1 MSKFF
6 VDLTIAFR
14 SLVQHRR
21 RTLFLGTA
29 IAAVTALLVLLNGL
43 STGVRETMIDT
54 ATTLSTGH
62 VNIGGF
68 FKVTAGQAAPVV
80 TDYKRVIEV
89 AKKTVPE
96 MAFVV
101 HRGRGWAK
109 IVSDTGSMQMGV
121 TGIDVR
127 SEPKF
132 ASVLQLTSGKLD
144 DLAEPGTILIFDNQ
158 AEKLGVKVG
167 DAVTISAPTTRGT
180 NNTVDVRVV
189 AIAHSLGLLSTW
201 NSFIPIDT
209 LRKLYQFNQD
219 STGVVQIMLD
229 RKDLDRKIP
238 EISSRLRTALEQA
251 GYRMMEPDPRAFWM
265 KFQSVSR
272 EDWTGQK
279 LDVTSW
285 EDEISFMTW
294 TLKALQGMS
303 VVLIAILIAIIIIGI
318 MNTMWIAIRE
328 RTREIGTLRAI
339 GMHRREVLWMFLLE
353 SIMLGLFAT
362 VAGVAAGSAIASG
375 LNAMHVHVPTGL
387 QFFLMSPYLHISV
400 HGSALVRSVIAITV
414 VTALAALYP
423 SLRAARLRP
432 VVAMSHFG

>member
-1 MSKFF
+1 MSKLW
-6 VDLTIAFR
+6 VDLMIAFR

-21 RTLFLGTA
+21 RTIFLGTA
-29 IAAVTALLVLLNGL
+29 IGAVTALLVLLTGL
-43 STGVRETMIDT
+43 STGVRETMIES

-62 VNIGGF
+62 LNVGGF

-80 TDYKRVIEV
+80 TDYKKVLEV
-89 AKKTVPE
+89 VRKAVPE
-96 MAFVV
+96 MAFAV

-109 IVSDTGSMQMGV
+109 VVSDTGSMQLGI

-132 ASVLQLTSGKLD
+132 ASVVQVRSGKLA

-167 DAVTISAPTTRGT
+167 DALTISAPTTRGT
-180 NNTVDVRVV
+180 NNTIDVRVV
-189 AIAHSLGLLSTW
+189 AIARGFGLLSSW
-201 NSFIPIDT
+201 NSFIPIES
-209 LRKLYQFNQD
+209 LRALYQINQD
-219 STGVVQIMLD
+219 STGVIQILLN
-229 RKDLDRKIP
+229 RKDIDHIPKIAG
-238 EISSRLRTALEQA
+238 RLRKALDEA
-251 GYRMMEPDPRAFWM
+251 GYRLMEPDPRAFWM
-265 KFQSVSR
+265 KFQSVAR

-279 LDVTSW
+279 LDVTTW

-294 TLKALQGMS
+294 TLSAIQGLS
-303 VVLIAILIAIIIIGI
+303 VVLITILLAIIIIGI

-353 SIMLGLFAT
+353 SLMLGLFAT
-362 VAGVAAGSAIASG
+362 VTGALAGAMIAAV
-375 LNAMHVHVPTGL
+375 LNALHLHVPIDL
-387 QFFLMSPYLHISV
+387 QFFLLSDHLHLSV
-400 HGSALVRSVIAITV
+400 HGSLLFSSIVAITL
-414 VTALAALYP
+414 VTGIAALYP